1 MKRPWELNP
10 LLSKEKLKKLAGL
23 LYEVRNSVV
32 DLHDGD
38 LGDTA
43 RGTGLR
49 AYECCRTNI
58 LRASASKGEWSWLGI
73 IKPDGRFTFSID
85 SVPVRFYRGSPDNPQ
100 ERRMIPCEAAMCQME
115 LLSADIGDIASIQW
129 FIAIEVDEN
138 RYAERVTFTGYDNGM
153 QVSCW
158 EVPLDVKPTALAG
171 VTEQLPEPVKIK
183 KARVSVKRKDKNKD
197 AQNDGQ

>member
-1 MKRPWELNP
+1 
-10 LLSKEKLKKLAGL
+10 
-23 LYEVRNSVV
+23 
-32 DLHDGD
+32 
-38 LGDTA
+38 
-43 RGTGLR
+43 
-49 AYECCRTNI
+49 
-58 LRASASKGEWSWLGI
+58 
-73 IKPDGRFTFSID
+73 
-85 SVPVRFYRGSPDNPQ
+85 
-100 ERRMIPCEAAMCQME
+100 ME